1 MKTNKSTT
9 HELYLLKVMSD
20 IVRERRGPS
29 RSQMIDDVLRGF
41 KTISM
46 MDPITRGSD
55 VPEALVWINE
65 LSNAEL
71 RTEWESLK
79 QCDS

>member
-1 MKTNKSTT
+1 MKTNKITT
-9 HELYLLKVMSD
+9 HELYILKVMSD
-20 IVRERRGPS
+20 IVRERRSPS

-46 MDPITRGSD
+46 MDPTTRGSD
-55 VPEALVWINE
+55 VPEAIVWLNQ
-65 LSNAEL
+65 LSTKEL
-71 RTEWESLK
+71 RIEWESLK

>member
-1 MKTNKSTT
+1 MKTNKRTT
-9 HELYLLKVMSD
+9 HELYILKVMSD
-20 IVRERRGPS
+20 IIRERRSPS

-55 VPEALVWINE
+55 VPDAIVWLNQ
-65 LSNAEL
+65 LSTKEL
-71 RTEWESLK
+71 RIEWESLK

>member
-1 MKTNKSTT
+1 MKTNKSTA

-20 IVRERRGPS
+20 IVRERRSPS

-55 VPEALVWINE
+55 VPEAIVWLDQ
-65 LSNAEL
+65 LSTKEL
-71 RTEWESLK
+71 RIEWESLK

>member
-1 MKTNKSTT
+1 MTKSTT

-55 VPEALVWINE
+55 VPEALVWLNQ
-65 LSNAEL
+65 LSTKEL
-71 RTEWESLK
+71 RVEWESLK
-79 QCDS
+79 RGDA